1 MIKFIRFILQII
13 FWIII
18 WIVVSVSQ
26 NYTNILSMTDIKFV
40 LFQTILIGI
49 VIYFSTP
56 SLLFQ
61 KKYYLYSVFTIIILL
76 LTTYFT
82 TRIQIRADIINEIH
96 DFGHL
101 NKQHGLNHHHGHH
114 GKLGMVFSVIPPSRS
129 FINFLILTVT
139 YFMSTIIEV
148 FELVK
153 IKEDE
158 AVLIKNENLSN
169 ELKLL
174 KSQINPHFLFN
185 SLNNIYALSAIDT
198 EKTQQSISY
207 LSSMLRYVLYDC
219 DQKMVSIDKEVI
231 YIENY
236 IKLFSMKSSKELPI
250 KFSKDLDSKNT
261 QVAPMI
267 FLPYV
272 ENAFKH
278 SNIGRDKNSFINI
291 NLLNYSDSKDVYFCV
306 ENSKPRGKIVK
317 DDVGGIGLR
326 NVKKRLSILYPS
338 KHKLKITNNETFKV
352 ELFIET

>member
-18 WIVVSVSQ
+18 WIVVGVSQ
-26 NYTNILSMTDIKFV
+26 NYNTILSFTDIKFV
-40 LFQTILIGI
+40 LFQSILIGI

-56 SLLFQ
+56 ILLFY
-61 KKYYLYSVFTIIILL
+61 KKYYLYSVFTIVIIL

-82 TRIQIRADIINEIH
+82 TKIQIKADLLNELQE
-96 DFGHL
+96 FGHMDNYYKPSKSL
-101 NKQHGLNHHHGHH
+101 EN
-114 GKLGMVFSVIPPSRS
+114 LGVVFSVIPASRS

-198 EKTQQSISY
+198 EKTQLSISY

-250 KFSKDLDSKNT
+250 NFDKDLGSEKT

-278 SNIGRDKNSFINI
+278 SNVGRDENSFINI
-291 NLLNYSDSKDVYFCV
+291 NLVNYVDKNKIYFCV
-306 ENSKPRGKIVK
+306 ENSKPQRKIVK
-317 DDVGGIGLR
+317 DDVGGIGLA
-326 NVKKRLSILYPS
+326 NVKKRLSILYSS

>member
-61 KKYYLYSVFTIIILL
+61 KKYYLYSVFTIVILL

-101 NKQHGLNHHHGHH
+101 NHHHGNH

-219 DQKMVSIDKEVI
+219 DQKMVSIDKEIV

-250 KFSKDLDSKNT
+250 KFDINLGDVKT

-291 NLLNYSDSKDVYFCV
+291 NLLNYIEKNEIYFSV
-306 ENSKPRGKIVK
+306 ENSKPVSQIVK